1 MINKNWT
8 VIYYFFNLLIILR
21 LDFCYF
27 STIYNTE
34 DVGWNIRKVKLKFQF
49 FPEIRLYILMLI
61 IAVYFLFILKNTLY
75 SIIDSSII
83 NHSLY
88 YTWYSFSVSQLAKSL

>member
-34 DVGWNIRKVKLKFQF
+34 DVGWNIRKVKLKF
-49 FPEIRLYILMLI
+49 
-61 IAVYFLFILKNTLY
+61 
-75 SIIDSSII
+75 
-83 NHSLY
+83 
-88 YTWYSFSVSQLAKSL
+88 

>member
-27 STIYNTE
+27 STIYSTE

-75 SIIDSSII
+75 SIIDSSI

>member
-34 DVGWNIRKVKLKFQF
+34 DVGWNIRKVKLKFKF

-75 SIIDSSII
+75 SIIDSSTI

-88 YTWYSFSVSQLAKSL
+88 YTRYSFSVSQLAKSL